1 MSEWVLL
8 GFGVLLTVG
17 TAAFVAAEFSLLS
30 VERATVERAVASGDR
45 SAAGVLACL
54 RRLSRQLSGAQVGI
68 TATTLVVGYLVEPSL
83 SSLLRG
89 PLDRLGLQDPEREK
103 VALGLALVL
112 ATVFSMVIGELVP
125 KNLALAQPLRIARV
139 VAPALRAFTVAAS
152 PLLAMMDGTARK
164 LLTAVGVEPREE
176 LPGGRSPRELAA
188 LVRRSAEVGT
198 LPEGTASLLTRS
210 LGLPDLAAGDVMT
223 PRTRLHTVSRLDSAA
238 DLLWYARNSEHS
250 RFPVLGE
257 DLDDVLGAVHVKAA
271 IAVPRDR
278 RALVSIGDL
287 MTVPARVPETM
298 PLDRLL
304 AVLRAPGLQLAVVL
318 DEYGGTAGVVTL
330 EDVVEELV
338 GAVSDEHGR
347 AREGIVRRLDG
358 SWLVPGL
365 SRPDEVRTGTGVE
378 IPENSSYDTIAGL
391 IMGRLGRIPVPGDE
405 ATVPGAL
412 LRVTRMDRRRVDQVR
427 IIPLASPSSG
437 GEDPGN
443 TDLQGGDPGVSPG
456 KTSTRR
462 SRPL

>member
-1 MSEWVLL
+1 
-8 GFGVLLTVG
+8 
-17 TAAFVAAEFSLLS
+17 
-30 VERATVERAVASGDR
+30 
-45 SAAGVLACL
+45 
-54 RRLSRQLSGAQVGI
+54 LSGAQVGI

-83 SSLLRG
+83 SGLLLG
-89 PLDRLGLQDPEREK
+89 PLGRLGIPDPERK
-103 VALGLALVL
+103 DVALSLALVL
-112 ATVFSMVIGELVP
+112 ATVFSMVVGELVP

-139 VAPALRAFTVAAS
+139 VAPALRAFTVAVS
-152 PLLAMMDGTARK
+152 PLLTLLDGTARK
-164 LLTAVGVEPREE
+164 LLLAIGVESRDE

-210 LGLPDLAAGDVMT
+210 LGLPDLAAADVMT
-223 PRTRLHTVSRLDSAA
+223 PRTRLHTVSRSDSAE
-238 DLLWYARNSEHS
+238 DLLRRARNSEHS
-250 RFPVLGE
+250 RFPVVGE

-271 IAVPRDR
+271 ITVPRDK
-278 RALVSIGDL
+278 RALVSVVDL

-298 PLDRLL
+298 HLDRLL

-347 AREGIVRRLDG
+347 AREGIVPRLDG

-365 SRPDEVRTGTGVE
+365 SRPDEVHGGTGME

-391 IMGRLGRIPVPGDE
+391 VMGRLGRIPAPGDE
-405 ATVPGAL
+405 VTIPGAL

-427 IIPLASPSSG
+427 IIPLAPPPSDGADPRNGDSRNG
-437 GEDPGN
+437 DSRNADRHGEDLDGS
-443 TDLQGGDPGVSPG
+443 TG
-456 KTSTRR
+456 KT
-462 SRPL
+462 RPR